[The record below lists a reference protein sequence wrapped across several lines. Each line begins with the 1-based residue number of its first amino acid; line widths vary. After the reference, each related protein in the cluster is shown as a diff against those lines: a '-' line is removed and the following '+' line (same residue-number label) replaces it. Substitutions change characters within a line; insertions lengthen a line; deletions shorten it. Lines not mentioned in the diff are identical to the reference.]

1 MRDGHPKANG
11 FWGQLELATI
21 RVGALGNRQPNEIQY
36 GDLEFGEVSVRTSS
50 GGGGVELNLFA
61 VCNCRAKGDWTLV
74 LNGSFHWSLPFDR
87 VPLIKNQRFE

>member
-36 GDLEFGEVSVRTSS
+36 GDLEFGEVSGRTSS
-50 GGGGVELNLFA
+50 GGGGVELSLF
-61 VCNCRAKGDWTLV
+61 VHSIIGSGDQVVYQSALHRRTGHFDPMLV
-74 LNGSFHWSLPFDR
+74 PQPS
-87 VPLIKNQRFE
+87 